1 MDFNKLTNVQ
11 KDILREVG
19 NIGAGNAATSMS
31 KLIDKKVFIQ
41 VPSVKVVDFNELM
54 DLIGGPDN
62 VIVGMF
68 FRIDGEIP
76 GSVYFLLSMESAEF
90 LIREITNNPS
100 FVLKEADA
108 TNQLA
113 FSALSEVGNI
123 VMSAYLSAMSDFTK
137 IHMQPTVPHLGI
149 DMAAAIVT
157 TGLIEIS
164 QQADYTIMI
173 DTKIEREYSSD
184 IITGNFLF
192 MPDPAHFSKIFR
204 ALGMDHV
211 D

>member
-1 MDFNKLTNVQ
+1 MDFNKLTNTQ

-31 KLIDKKVFIQ
+31 KLIDKKVSIQ

-68 FRIDGEIP
+68 CRIDGEIP
-76 GSVYFLLSMESAEF
+76 GSVYFLLSMESAKF
-90 LIREITNNPS
+90 LVREITNDSS
-100 FVLKEADA
+100 FVLREADE
-108 TNQLA
+108 TNLA
-113 FSALSEVGNI
+113 FSALSEAGNI

-137 IHMQPTVPHLGI
+137 INMQPTVPHLGI

-173 DTKIEREYSSD
+173 DTKINREDSSD

-204 ALGMDHV
+204 ALGMDH
-211 D
+211 DD